1 MEGLICGIFTVY
13 SWKFFPN
20 SARSH
25 WLLQGH
31 MTSNNETVSRQN
43 LCAGHIARS
52 MTSGGNSALLPA
64 NVDSTTAVEA
74 RFNEFP
80 ASKFPAM

>member
-1 MEGLICGIFTVY
+1 
-13 SWKFFPN
+13 
-20 SARSH
+20 
-25 WLLQGH
+25 